1 MNLDPSNNIL
11 TPPQA
16 KNVVLKTFGWVIRHF
31 MVLRDNYFGSF
42 TQFCT
47 LFEYIQKKDRGLP
60 ISDPTE
66 LKYRPE
72 KVYCY
77 PLPSFTYAYRLLVV

>member
-1 MNLDPSNNIL
+1 MSLYPSDDVL
-11 TPPQA
+11 TPSQV

-60 ISDPTE
+60 TGDPTE
-66 LKYRPE
+66 LKYRPG
-72 KVYCY
+72 KV
-77 PLPSFTYAYRLLVV
+77 

>member
-1 MNLDPSNNIL
+1 MSLDSPDDVL
-11 TPPQA
+11 TSHQA
-16 KNVVLKTFGWVIRHF
+16 KNVVLKTYGWVIRHF

-66 LKYRPE
+66 LKYRPG
-72 KVYCY
+72 KVWCCF
-77 PLPSFTYAYRLLVV
+77 LP